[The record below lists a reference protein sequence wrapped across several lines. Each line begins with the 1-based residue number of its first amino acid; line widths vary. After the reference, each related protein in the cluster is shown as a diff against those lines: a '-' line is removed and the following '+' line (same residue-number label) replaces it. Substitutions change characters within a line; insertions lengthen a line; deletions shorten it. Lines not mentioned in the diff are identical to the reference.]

1 MPFPHRLPRPEI
13 GGHVPPRAARA
24 EPPRDPFQDQP
35 VVTEPVAP
43 LAHIRRHH
51 RFDSRPELIRNHTHS
66 RHRPIVAGKRLQIR
80 ETRPSPAALA
90 APLAQATSA
99 ATGRWAQRKWGLIR
113 LASPFVLLALWQI
126 GSALGIISQDVLP
139 APSLIL
145 QAGVELIES
154 GQLAD
159 ALAVSGIRV
168 IEGLL
173 LGGVIGVALGTAV
186 DLSNWFEATID
197 PPMQMVR
204 ALPHLGLIPLFI
216 LWFGIGELPKVL
228 LVALGVS
235 FPLYLNTFSAIRQ
248 VDPKLFE
255 TAQVLGFSFRQRFAR
270 IIVPSAA
277 PQILVGLRQSLAI
290 AWLTLI
296 VAEQINADK
305 GIGFLINNAR
315 DFLRIDIIIFGLIVY
330 ALLGIGTDA
339 IVRAL
344 ERRALRYRA

>member
-1 MPFPHRLPRPEI
+1 MTSSTVPAVPIAPEATLTA
-13 GGHVPPRAARA
+13 PARRAK
-24 EPPRDPFQDQP
+24 
-35 VVTEPVAP
+35 
-43 LAHIRRHH
+43 RH
-51 RFDSRPELIRNHTHS
+51 S
-66 RHRPIVAGKRLQIR
+66 G
-80 ETRPSPAALA
+80 
-90 APLAQATSA
+90 
-99 ATGRWAQRKWGLIR
+99 QRKWAVIR
-113 LASPFVLLALWQI
+113 LISPVVLLALWQL
-126 GSALGIISQDVLP
+126 GSAVGLIPQDVLP
-139 APSLIL
+139 APSLIVE
-145 QAGVELIES
+145 AGIELIRN

-159 ALAVSGIRV
+159 ALQVSGVRV
-168 IEGLL
+168 GAGLL

-186 DLSNWFEATID
+186 GLSRWLEATVD
-197 PPMQMVR
+197 PPMQMIR

-235 FPLYLNTFSAIRQ
+235 FPLYLNTFSAVRQ

-255 TAQVLGFSFRQRFAR
+255 TAQVLGFSFWQRFR
-270 IIVPSAA
+270 NIIVPSAA
-277 PQILVGLRQSLAI
+277 PQVLVGFRQSLAI

-339 IVRAL
+339 IVRLL